1 MNIMTFHYK
10 YTPSGS
16 AVAGTDACIG
26 NHDDNRRRD
35 RRGLAAMLLLLAL
48 CPVLAFSQTGRRT
61 VGGTVVDAKTGK
73 AVSYVTVKAVDK
85 ADSLLS
91 YATTGG
97 DGAFTLPLP
106 DGTAAVEFTLMGY
119 DRKRIGAEHVRQGMR
134 VSLAPSGIMLKELTV
149 KARPMER
156 RKDTINYNV
165 AAFKGKE
172 DRYIEDVLKKLPGIE
187 VADNGAIS
195 YQGKPINK
203 FNIEGQDLL
212 GNQYNQATRNL
223 PADAVATVQVMENDQ
238 PVRALK
244 DRVPSDKATLNIKL
258 KPDYKLRPFGDA
270 VGGIGGV
277 DKVLWNNRLT
287 LIGVGRTNQAF
298 VTARMN
304 NNGENLSGDT
314 EEHIDYSDI
323 FNYEPL
329 PPAMIST
336 SGSSTPPVSEK
347 RYLRNKSYSVGLN
360 FLRRAGR
367 YGSLRANVT
376 YYGTSDRSKDST
388 YNYYG
393 GNEPLALY
401 EANRRKLRV
410 HTLMPR
416 VRYEFNAP
424 KVYFVDELSGSL
436 SFFKSTSRRG
446 TSRQGGLTQ
455 QASNDVFEQTSDE
468 LTSEQGEMS
477 RQLIGQTSS
486 SARSLSARQL
496 SERAVSH
503 PGYIQNKLSMIINVG
518 RKSFSVNSLTRYFR
532 RSETL
537 NVAYDDSDLTG
548 ISTYS
553 ITPSL
558 LYSSLPSGEMNN
570 ISTYSFTSSTPSL
583 LGNSP
588 VSQSIS
594 LERIMT
600 RNSIGTRFYIGRNS
614 LELRYTFELRTDN
627 VSAGGGDG
635 FRTTSMK
642 HSLSPEYILNYRRGH
657 VTFDLPV
664 NVFTSRIAWSG
675 AGSSTKVYA
684 SPSVSWRHEFSPFW
698 RMNLSGGLGRDA
710 SADVML
716 PEEYYSG
723 YRTRVLTADRIGWTR
738 SARAS
743 VSLGYANVV
752 TMFVWNVMAMASW
765 NTADH
770 YNEYTYG
777 ERFTTVRTV
786 WDDVK
791 TRMLFFMTSAD
802 KTFTRIGLSLK
813 STLNYNRTTLPV
825 AQNGVKTGVTSNVL
839 AAAMT
844 LRWNK
849 LRWLTVSLRP
859 TFNLTWQDPT
869 SWSTGHNT
877 LKSLYNVA
885 DVHLFP
891 FKGFDVS
898 LKWEYNALE
907 VERGRYRCNSF
918 LDAAVRYAATRRLE
932 FRVQMSNLLDR
943 DTYSEAAFTG
953 LNYGYFSLPLRGREV
968 LFSVAFNI

>member
-1 MNIMTFHYK
+1 M
-10 YTPSGS
+10 PSDGMSAGAKRHGKAWQAASRGKGRRVLTGGCRAIVAILLLVLS
-16 AVAGTDACIG
+16 AVPG
-26 NHDDNRRRD
+26 
-35 RRGLAAMLLLLAL
+35 
-48 CPVLAFSQTGRRT
+48 FSQAVRRT
-61 VGGTVVDAKTGK
+61 VAGSVADQKTGK
-73 AVSYVTVKAVDK
+73 AVSYVTVKALNA

-91 YATTGG
+91 YAMTGG
-97 DGAFTLPLP
+97 DGAFTLTLNE
-106 DGTAAVEFTLMGY
+106 GTAAVEFTLMGY
-119 DRKRIGAEHVRQGMR
+119 DTKRISVVNMRQGMR
-134 VSLAPSGIMLKELTV
+134 VSLEPSGIMLKELTV
-149 KARPMER
+149 KARPIER
-156 RKDTINYNV
+156 RKDTIDYNV

-172 DRYIEDVLKKLPGIE
+172 DRYIEDVLKKMPGIE

-258 KPDYKLRPFGDA
+258 KRGYRLRPFGEA
-270 VGGIGGV
+270 VGGVGGT
-277 DKVLWNNRLT
+277 DGVLWNNRLT
-287 LIGVGRTNQAF
+287 LVNVGRKTQMML
-298 VTARMN
+298 TARMN
-304 NNGENLSGDT
+304 NNGEDLSADT
-314 EEHIDYSDI
+314 EEHIDYTDI
-323 FNYEPL
+323 YNYEPL
-329 PPAMIST
+329 PPEMVQD
-336 SGSSTPPVSEK
+336 GSSAAPPVSRR
-347 RYLRNKSYSVGLN
+347 RYLRNKSYTAGLN
-360 FLRRAGR
+360 VIRRAGR
-367 YGSLRANVT
+367 YGSLRINMT
-376 YYGTSDRSKDST
+376 YYGTSDRSEDST
-388 YNYYG
+388 YNFYG
-393 GNEPLALY
+393 GDETLSLY
-401 EANRRKLRV
+401 EANRRKARR
-410 HTLMPR
+410 HTFMPR
-416 VRYEFNAP
+416 LRYELNAP
-424 KVYFVDELSGSL
+424 KVYLEDEFSGSL
-436 SFFKSTSRRG
+436 TFQEQHTSNG
-446 TSRQGGLTQ
+446 Q
-455 QASNDVFEQTSDE
+455 
-468 LTSEQGEMS
+468 TSEQGAEAVQMD
-477 RQLIGQTSS
+477 GTSWLSAQETGS
-486 SARSLSARQL
+486 SAGLL
-496 SERAVSH
+496 VPCMLNERAVRH
-503 PGYIQNKLSMIINVG
+503 PGYVQNKLRMTVNAG
-518 RKSFSVNSLTRYFR
+518 RNSYSINSLFRYFR

-537 NVAYDDSDLTG
+537 CVSDGDVGMEVGQPG
-548 ISTYS
+548 IDA
-553 ITPSL
+553 PSAPA
-558 LYSSLPSGEMNN
+558 SSSVYAL
-570 ISTYSFTSSTPSL
+570 
-583 LGNSP
+583 
-588 VSQSIS
+588 SQRLM
-594 LERIMT
+594 LERLMT
-600 RNSIGTRFYIGRNS
+600 RNSVGTRFYVWRNS
-614 LELRYTFELRTDN
+614 IELQYAFELRSDN
-627 VSAGGGDG
+627 VAVDGGKGSH
-635 FRTTSMK
+635 TMYMK
-642 HSLSPEYILNYRRGH
+642 HSLRPEYVLKYRRGH

-664 NVFTSRIAWSG
+664 SLFTSRVAWSG
-675 AGSSTKVYA
+675 AGDGTKAYL

-698 RMNLSGGLGRDA
+698 RMNVSGGFGQDEDA
-710 SADVML
+710 EVMT
-716 PEEYYSG
+716 PAEYYST

-743 VSLGYANVV
+743 VSFSYANVV
-752 TMFVWNVMAMASW
+752 TMLMWNFMAMASW

-777 ERFTTVRTV
+777 GQFTEVRPV
-786 WDDVK
+786 WGDVD
-791 TRMLFFMTSAD
+791 TRMLFVMTSAD
-802 KTFTRIGLSLK
+802 KTFTRAGVSLK
-813 STLNYNRTTLPV
+813 STVNYNRTTLPV